1 VKAAFK
7 REVSGRGG
15 ETGRGK
21 RRSGILHG
29 ESGTDSMALLAAPA
43 ASPLALAEGVARV
56 VEKHICALH
65 ATAKDEVSVVP
76 LLHPSLPAAPPALAD
91 LPPEISDA
99 LRTAVQRETNRAALR
114 SVYRQRM
121 ATFKENLGRL
131 DPDVAAALR
140 DMHRTELTVTA
151 PGVQITLKARQGGEA
166 AEAGGGAGASQGDA
180 AAAAAPLARSK
191 PQLRQGMVYAAA
203 SAIADLGVDP
213 AQAYDEHLAARL
225 LSHPQLRP
233 LILVKLPEAMAQAA
247 EEHAEALREGRI
259 SKPGRKRSAAPPP
272 SVRAVVRGSVEAG
285 AGGAAT

>member
-1 VKAAFK
+1 
-7 REVSGRGG
+7 
-15 ETGRGK
+15 
-21 RRSGILHG
+21 
-29 ESGTDSMALLAAPA
+29 MALASAPA
-43 ASPLALAEGVARV
+43 APLALAEGVARV

-65 ATAKDEVSVVP
+65 ATAKDEVAVVP

-91 LPPEISDA
+91 LPPEISDT

-121 ATFKENLGRL
+121 GTFKENLARL

-140 DMHRTELTVTA
+140 DMDRTELTVTA
-151 PGVQITLKARQGGEA
+151 PGVQITLKAKPGGEA
-166 AEAGGGAGASQGDA
+166 AGAAGAGEGKAPAETPSQEPA
-180 AAAAAPLARSK
+180 TAAPLARSK

-213 AQAYDEHLAARL
+213 DQPYDEHLAARL

-233 LILVKLPEAMAQAA
+233 LILVKLPEAMTQAA

-272 SVRAVVRGSVEAG
+272 TIRAVVRGSVDGG
-285 AGGAAT
+285 AGGAAMA